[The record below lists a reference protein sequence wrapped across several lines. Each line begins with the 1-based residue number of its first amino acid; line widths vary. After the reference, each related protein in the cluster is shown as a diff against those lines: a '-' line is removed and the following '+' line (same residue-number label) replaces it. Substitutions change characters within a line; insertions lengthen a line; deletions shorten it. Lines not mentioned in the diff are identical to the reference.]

1 MKSVTKTSVATAI
14 GAVVLSSLS
23 AASFAESANPF
34 GAQQLESGYMQ
45 FAAEGKCGEGKC
57 GESKSKKE
65 GKCGEGKCGETKA
78 KKEGKCG
85 EGKCGGDKAKKEGK
99 CGEGKGGGAA

>member
-45 FAAEGKCGEGKC
+45 FAAEGKCGADDSYRSPGPFQTSLKPQNR
-57 GESKSKKE
+57 
-65 GKCGEGKCGETKA
+65 
-78 KKEGKCG
+78 
-85 EGKCGGDKAKKEGK
+85 
-99 CGEGKGGGAA
+99 